1 MIQIGKIRN
10 THGLKGEAKVMNL
23 SDFDRFSPYSVVFV
37 IMNGEEL
44 ELVIERVRRQKDW
57 FIVKFEGIDSIE
69 DVLPFKGLDLYTK
82 EDASS
87 QLAEDEFLFADL
99 IGKKVIE
106 NGRTVGHVSAVIP
119 VPQGH
124 LLEIRDNDKKV
135 LIPFVKAF
143 IGPITDDAIIIYPIE
158 GML

>member
-23 SDFDRFSPYSVVFV
+23 SDFDRFSPFSVVFV
-37 IMNGEEL
+37 VKNGEEIK
-44 ELVIERVRRQKDW
+44 LVIERVRRQKDW
-57 FIVKFEGIDSIE
+57 FIVKFQDIDSIE
-69 DVLPFKGLDLYTK
+69 DVLPFKGHDLYTK

-87 QLAEDEFLFADL
+87 QLADDEFLFADL
-99 IGKKVIE
+99 IGKKVLDK
-106 NGRTVGHVSAVIP
+106 GRTVGHVTAVIP

-124 LLEIRDNDKKV
+124 LLEIKDDEKKV

-143 IGPITDDAIIIYPIE
+143 IGPITDDSIVIYPIE

>member
-1 MIQIGKIRN
+1 MVHIGKIRN

-23 SDFDRFSPYSVVFV
+23 SDFDRFSPDARVFV
-37 IMNGEEL
+37 LKDNREEEL
-44 ELVIERVRRQKDW
+44 IIEQVRKQKDW
-57 FIVKFEGIDSIE
+57 LIIKFQGIDTIE

-82 EDASS
+82 RDAS
-87 QLAEDEFLFADL
+87 LELEEDEFLFSDL
-99 IGKKVIE
+99 IGKNVTHE
-106 NGRTVGHVSAVIP
+106 GLTVGRVTAVIP

-124 LLEIRDNDKKV
+124 LLEVRNDEKKI

-143 IGPITDDAIIIYPIE
+143 IGPITEDSIIIYPIE